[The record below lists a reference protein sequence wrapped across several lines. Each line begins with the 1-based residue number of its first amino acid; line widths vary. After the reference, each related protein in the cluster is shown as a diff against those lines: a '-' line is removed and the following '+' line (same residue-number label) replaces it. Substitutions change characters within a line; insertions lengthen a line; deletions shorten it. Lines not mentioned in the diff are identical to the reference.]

1 MAQNNNNNTTNGGS
15 RRRSFRVAAALAV
28 VVVIGMAVVWLK
40 VVRGG
45 EEPASEFA
53 TFVAKRGPLT
63 ISVLESGTIKSRD
76 QDIIKNEVE
85 GRTSIIWIID
95 EGAHV
100 EKGDLLV
107 KLDSSTLEDTKID
120 QEIRVQNAKAAFINA
135 SESFEVIKNQAQA
148 DVDLAELTL
157 KFAQQDRD
165 QYLEGQ
171 YPNEETAAINEVKLA
186 EEQLTRAKETLTWS
200 QKLYEEKYISH
211 TELQADQLAV
221 ISAENRLTVA
231 QNDLNLLQNFTK
243 QRNIDQLESDVSQA
257 EMALERAQRKYKADV
272 AQAEADL
279 TAKDLEYKRQQDKL
293 AKLED
298 QLAKT
303 EVKATKAGMVIY
315 ATTARRGGWRDNREP
330 LDEGVEVFERQ
341 ELIYLPTT
349 ASAMAE
355 VDIHEASLEKVRV
368 GLPTIV
374 TVDALPGKRFFGTVS
389 KIAPLP
395 DSQSMWMNPD
405 LKVYNSEVDL
415 EGDEPDLRTGMSCKV
430 DIIVA
435 QYEDAVYIP
444 VQAVVRI
451 AGQPT
456 AYVVNDGVIEER
468 PVEIGLDNNRMV
480 RIISGIEEGETVL
493 LTPPLKAAT
502 IEDGDQMLEDE
513 SAGGAGGDALKQRI
527 NQKLE
532 EANGTQGSKA
542 GVPAGDAAG
551 AEQGQQQG
559 LPSMEQMRQM
569 QQRLANMS
577 PEERQQEMEKLR
589 KQFENMSEEDREK
602 LRQRFQGGGQGQGP
616 GGGPRQGGGRRQ
628 GGEAGQGATQRPRGA
643 ERNP

>member
-1 MAQNNNNNTTNGGS
+1 MAQSNNKTTNGGA
-15 RRRSFRVAAALAV
+15 RRRSFRVIAALAV
-28 VVVIGMAVVWLK
+28 VILIGMALVWLK
-40 VVRGG
+40 VVKGS
-45 EEPASEFA
+45 EDTASEFA

-95 EGAHV
+95 EGVHV
-100 EKGDLLV
+100 KKGDLLV
-107 KLDSSTLEDTKID
+107 KLDSSTLEDARID
-120 QEIRVQNAKAAFINA
+120 QEIKVQNAKAAYVNA

-157 KFAQQDRD
+157 KFAKQDLE
-165 QYLEGQ
+165 QYLKGQ
-171 YPNEETAAINEVKLA
+171 YPNAETAAINEVKLA
-186 EEQLTRAKETLTWS
+186 EEQLTRAKETLAWS
-200 QKLYEEKYISH
+200 QKLYDEKYISH

-221 ISAENRLTVA
+221 TSAENKLTLA
-231 QNDLNLLQNFTK
+231 KNDLNLLQNFTK
-243 QRNIDQLESDVSQA
+243 QRNIDQYQSDVSQA
-257 EMALERAQRKYKADV
+257 EMALQRAQAKFRADV

-303 EVKATKAGMVIY
+303 EVRATKDGMVIY

-368 GLPTIV
+368 GLPAVI

-435 QYEDAVYIP
+435 QYEDVVYIP

-451 AGQPT
+451 AGKPT
-456 AYVVNDGVIEER
+456 AYVVNDGIVEER
-468 PVEIGLDNNRMV
+468 EVEIGLDNNRMV
-480 RIISGIEEGETVL
+480 HIISGIEAGETVL

-502 IEDGDQMLEDE
+502 VEDMGQIMGDEMSGAD
-513 SAGGAGGDALKQRI
+513 AGADSLKQRI

-532 EANGTQGSKA
+532 EANEAPVARPGAAERGPQGP
-542 GVPAGDAAG
+542 G
-551 AEQGQQQG
+551 QGMPNLQ
-559 LPSMEQMRQM
+559 RM
-569 QQRLANMS
+569 QQRFQNMS
-577 PEERQQEMEKLR
+577 EEERAKEIEKMR
-589 KQFENMSEEDREK
+589 QRFENMSEEERAK
-602 LRQRFQGGGQGQGP
+602 LRQQFQGAGRRPGAGPGQGGPRQGAGP
-616 GGGPRQGGGRRQ
+616 RQGGGPRQG
-628 GGEAGQGATQRPRGA
+628 AGQRSQST
-643 ERNP
+643 ERNL

>member
-1 MAQNNNNNTTNGGS
+1 MVQSNSKTTNGRARS
-15 RRRSFRVAAALAV
+15 RSFRVIAALAV
-28 VVVIGMAVVWLK
+28 VVLIGMAVVWLK
-40 VVRGG
+40 VVKGSEDTG
-45 EEPASEFA
+45 SEFA
-53 TFVAKRGPLT
+53 TFAAKRGPLT

-85 GRTSIIWIID
+85 GRTNIIWIID
-95 EGAHV
+95 EGV
-100 EKGDLLV
+100 QVKKDDLLV
-107 KLDSSTLEDTKID
+107 KLDSSTLEDARIN
-120 QEIRVQNAKAAFINA
+120 QEINVQNSKAAYINA

-148 DVDLAELTL
+148 DVDLAELNL
-157 KFAQQDRD
+157 KFAKQDLD
-165 QYLEGQ
+165 QYLKGQ
-171 YPNEETAAINEVKLA
+171 YPNAETAATNEVKLA

-200 QKLYEEKYISH
+200 QKLYDEKYISH

-221 ISAENRLTVA
+221 TGSENKLTLTK
-231 QNDLNLLQNFTK
+231 NDLNLLQNFTK
-243 QRNIDQLESDVSQA
+243 QRNIDQYESDVSQA
-257 EMALERAQRKYKADV
+257 EMALVRAQAKFRADV

-303 EVKATKAGMVIY
+303 EVRATKDGMVIY

-368 GLPTIV
+368 GLPAVI

-430 DIIVA
+430 DIVVA
-435 QYEDAVYIP
+435 QYEDAIYIP

-451 AGQPT
+451 AGKPT
-456 AYVVNDGVIEER
+456 AYVVNDGIVEDRE
-468 PVEIGLDNNRMV
+468 VEIGLDNNRMV
-480 RIISGIEEGETVL
+480 HIVSGIEAGETVL
-493 LTPPLKAAT
+493 LTPPLKAAAV
-502 IEDGDQMLEDE
+502 EDTSQIMGDEMSGTD
-513 SAGGAGGDALKQRI
+513 AGTNALKQRI

-532 EANGTQGSKA
+532 EANEA
-542 GVPAGDAAG
+542 PVVRPDAA
-551 AEQGQQQG
+551 EQQPGQGMPNLQ
-559 LPSMEQMRQM
+559 QM
-569 QQRLANMS
+569 QRRLQNMS
-577 PEERQQEMEKLR
+577 DEERAKEIEKMKR
-589 KQFENMSEEDREK
+589 RFENMSEEERAK
-602 LRQRFQGGGQGQGP
+602 ARQQLQGAGRKPEAGP
-616 GGGPRQGGGRRQ
+616 RQGGPRQGGAPRQ
-628 GGEAGQGATQRPRGA
+628 GAGQRSQST